1 MDNQNFKKSVF
12 GGFDRDEVLDY
23 VDRMTE
29 EYKSKI
35 DDLEVQIRKDTAQ
48 KTQLQVDL
56 EEAKKE
62 LEREKK
68 DNERTQQLNVDLGK
82 RIKTIMAENEELKT
96 NMDKSNSD
104 LEEILRKTKEELADK
119 TERLLG
125 YTRLGINA
133 EKVMKDAEE
142 RARVVTSKANNQSAQ
157 LLLKAND
164 ESKEIVS
171 KAKQESEKIKQELKE
186 YCIKTKD
193 EMKDI
198 ETTLSNIKSEAKKE
212 ADLIIKEAKERA
224 NKIDIITKE
233 RLSKVNAEINKY
245 NQQMLQN
252 KKNLLNMS
260 MTMTANL
267 QSIQDNIFETIKFES
282 LNTQPNQ
289 DKKEQENQSQNTTE
303 NNK

>member
-1 MDNQNFKKSVF
+1 MDNQSFKKSVF

-23 VDRMTE
+23 VDKITM
-29 EYKSKI
+29 EYKEKI
-35 DDLEVQIRKDTAQ
+35 DNLEVQIRKDTAQ

-56 EEAKKE
+56 DEANKK
-62 LEREKK
+62 LEIEKK

-82 RIKTIMAENEELKT
+82 RIKVVMAENEELKANLDNHNT
-96 NMDKSNSD
+96 D
-104 LEEILRKTKEELADK
+104 LELKLKETQEELADK

-164 ESKEIVS
+164 EAKSIVEN
-171 KAKQESEKIKQELKE
+171 AKKESEKIRQELKE

-198 ETTLSNIKSEAKKE
+198 EATLSNIKSEAQKE
-212 ADLIIKEAKERA
+212 ADLIINQAKEKA
-224 NKIDIITKE
+224 AKIDVITKE
-233 RLSKVNAEINKY
+233 RLDKVNAEIEKY
-245 NQQMLQN
+245 NQYILQN
-252 KKNLLNMS
+252 KKNMLEMFNSITNSLQ
-260 MTMTANL
+260 NL
-267 QSIQDNIFETIKFES
+267 PDEVFEKVNFES
-282 LNTQPNQ
+282 LSSQTNTSTNQ
-289 DKKEQENQSQNTTE
+289 TEEVNKQN
-303 NNK
+303 